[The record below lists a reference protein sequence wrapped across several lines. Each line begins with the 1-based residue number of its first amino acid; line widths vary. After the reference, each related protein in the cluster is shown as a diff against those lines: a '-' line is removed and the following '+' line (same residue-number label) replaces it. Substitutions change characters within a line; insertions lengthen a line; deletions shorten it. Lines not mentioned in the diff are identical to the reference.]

1 MKINYDK
8 EYPLAKKKQ
17 RFKAATL
24 DFLLVFVLSI
34 ACSFLVFINAEFK
47 IKDLFVSQ
55 SNTTLDNVMSKP
67 ALEPW
72 RVFVMALIAFVIY
85 FVYFLVIPT
94 FNNSATLFRKI
105 FKLHTISLHRQ
116 NHRGVLFL
124 ALLRQSL
131 IVWFLFMIIAIL
143 VAAFCFAYNIHDQYQ
158 RFQYLLFIR
167 GAMSLQI
174 PNEADTNTEIMAY
187 LSKSLFSIVGLLSII
202 ALITMLLKKVERPFQ
217 DHVGNVAVLDIKQEE
232 TEISKP
238 KRPFTKPV
246 IDHYN
251 NVLSEIDKIGTRRRS

>member
-8 EYPLAKKKQ
+8 EYPLAKRKQ

-34 ACSFLVFINAEFK
+34 VCSFLVFINSEFK

-72 RVFVMALIAFVIY
+72 RVFVMATIAFFIY
-85 FVYFLVIPT
+85 FIYFIFIPT
-94 FNNSATLFRKI
+94 FNKSATLFRKV
-105 FKLHTISLHRQ
+105 FKIHTISLYKQ
-116 NHRGVLFL
+116 NHRGVMFS

-131 IVWFLFMIIAIL
+131 IIWFLFMIIAML
-143 VAAFCFAYNIHDQYQ
+143 VAAFCFAYDINDKYQ

-202 ALITMLLKKVERPFQ
+202 ALVTMVLKKVERPFQ
-217 DHVGNVAVLDIKQEE
+217 DHIANVAVLSIKDEE
-232 TEISKP
+232 VPISKP
-238 KRPFTKPV
+238 KRPLTKPV